1 MNEAFDDEEFEP
13 VEQRHDTELTL
24 GSTTLL
30 TLFFGLV
37 VVCGLCFGLGYAVGH
52 HGTPEPSAASLPPAG
67 NQQSGGGDALRGK
80 PSAAPQP
87 KAPQPARAVINLPTP
102 TAAGTSPAL
111 SGAAGHSAGASAVK
125 PALPQQ
131 GNGLR
136 VQPATVPTLALMVQI
151 AAVANAEDAQVLVNA
166 LRKRSYAVTVRR
178 EASDS
183 MIHVQI
189 GPFANRAEADA
200 MRQKLLNDGY
210 NAIVQP

>member
-52 HGTPEPSAASLPPAG
+52 HGTPELSAASLPPAG

-87 KAPQPARAVINLPTP
+87 KAPPPARAVINLPTP
-102 TAAGTSPAL
+102 TAAGTSPASRRGCRTFGWRICGEACFAAAGERP
-111 SGAAGHSAGASAVK
+111 SGAAGDRPDACPDGPDCRCRQCGRRPGAGQRVAQAQLCGDGPPGGIGQHDPCADRSVCK
-125 PALPQQ
+125 P
-131 GNGLR
+131 G
-136 VQPATVPTLALMVQI
+136 
-151 AAVANAEDAQVLVNA
+151 
-166 LRKRSYAVTVRR
+166 
-178 EASDS
+178 
-183 MIHVQI
+183 
-189 GPFANRAEADA
+189 
-200 MRQKLLNDGY
+200 
-210 NAIVQP
+210 